1 MVNDKSKDII
11 VKIIEYMSKNNILG
25 ITYAEAIDENTV
37 AQLNVTIVNDID
49 THDAPLPAKRITL
62 FSHTEEDKKLVQDIL
77 NFLSEEN
84 TVGFKYDMKIPDTDQ
99 TIFINVLLKQQ
110 KTDDDTE
117 KEES

>member
-1 MVNDKSKDII
+1 MVNNKSKDII
-11 VKIIEYMSKNNILG
+11 VEIIEYMSKNNILG

-37 AQLNVTIVNDID
+37 AQLNVTIINDIARQD
-49 THDAPLPAKRITL
+49 TPLPSKRITL

-77 NFLSEEN
+77 NFLAAEN
-84 TVGFKYDMKIPDTDQ
+84 TVGFKYDMKIPDTEQ

-110 KTDDDTE
+110 KTDEDAE